1 MISLVLQTSLYEF
14 LDLNE
19 DPIFNL
25 IQSLR
30 EGDEIQVESFS
41 VRKTDKFYEIENDE
55 LHEGFKTINQCYSF
69 ISSNL

>member
-1 MISLVLQTSLYEF
+1 MVLQTSLYEF

-25 IQSLR
+25 IQGLN

-55 LHEGFKTINQCYSF
+55 LHEGFKTINQCYLF